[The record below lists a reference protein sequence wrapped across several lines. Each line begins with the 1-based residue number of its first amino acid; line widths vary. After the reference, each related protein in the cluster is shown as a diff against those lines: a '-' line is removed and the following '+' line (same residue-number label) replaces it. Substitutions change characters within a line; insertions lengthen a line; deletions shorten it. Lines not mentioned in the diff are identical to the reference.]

1 MVPNDWKLKNLG
13 HLATKIGSGVT
24 PKGGS
29 NAYKLSG
36 IPLIRSQNVLWGS
49 LELSDVAYIDEN
61 QHAKMKSSIVYKN
74 DVLLNI
80 TGASIGRSAVSHL
93 NEANVNQ
100 HVCIIRS
107 DVLEPEYL
115 KNFLLSFYGQKQIEQ
130 FQAGGNRQGLNFE
143 QIKSFKLPVPSLLE
157 QRKIAKTLSTWDKAI
172 TTTEK
177 LIETSRQQKKALMQ
191 QLLTGKKRLVKS
203 NASRS
208 VREGFALSKIGDI
221 PDDWE
226 VELISKHYWYQE
238 GPGVR
243 KHQFTENGVKLFNG
257 TNIQQSRIDIS
268 NTSTYISSEEAYG
281 AYSHF
286 LADSGDLVIACSGIS
301 VERFDEKI
309 AFIKE
314 AHLPLC
320 MNTST
325 MRFKVKSET
334 RACLT
339 FMRYFM
345 MSDLFKNQIRRQIT
359 GSAQLNFGP
368 SHIAKCFVPL
378 PSLDEQK
385 KIASVLSCVDK
396 EVDILEAKLS
406 HIKQEKKA
414 LMQQLLTGK
423 RRVSLSS

>member
-1 MVPNDWKLKNLG
+1 MVPNGWQIRTVGHLFEVQLGKMLNKLAKEKHPQYPYLGNSDVRWGYFNLSDLKSMHFNEREMDKFTLKNGDILMCEG
-13 HLATKIGSGVT
+13 GEVGRCAIWNGGNSQVYYQKALHRLRGKGEIAPEYFQSYMSFINGTKLLDDFSTRTSIAHLTRE
-24 PKGGS
+24 
-29 NAYKLSG
+29 KL
-36 IPLIRSQNVLWGS
+36 
-49 LELSDVAYIDEN
+49 LEL
-61 QHAKMKSSIVYKN
+61 
-74 DVLLNI
+74 
-80 TGASIGRSAVSHL
+80 
-93 NEANVNQ
+93 
-100 HVCIIRS
+100 
-107 DVLEPEYL
+107 
-115 KNFLLSFYGQKQIEQ
+115 
-130 FQAGGNRQGLNFE
+130 
-143 QIKSFKLPVPSLLE
+143 PVKTPPLAE
-157 QRKIAKTLSTWDKAI
+157 QRKIAKILATWDKAI
-172 TTTEK
+172 ATTEK
-177 LIETSRQQKKALMQ
+177 LIETSKQQKKNLMQ

-203 NASRS
+203 TSSRS
-208 VREGFALSKIGDI
+208 VREGSALSKIGDI

-226 VELISKHYWYQE
+226 VDLISKHYWYQE

-257 TNIQQSRIDIS
+257 TNIQQSRIDLS

-281 AYSHF
+281 PYSHF
-286 LADSGDLVIACSGIS
+286 LAERGDLVIACSGIS

-309 AFIKE
+309 AFINE
-314 AHLPLC
+314 THLPLC

-334 RACLT
+334 TACLT

-368 SHIAKCFVPL
+368 SHMAKCFIPL
-378 PSLDEQK
+378 PPLEEQK
-385 KIASVLSCVDK
+385 KIASVLSCADK

-406 HIKQEKKA
+406 HFKQEKKA